1 MIVGSYLDAWLQ
13 TPIALVVFWRI
24 PFLMQMGHPFIAL
37 GWVNLAQASH

>member
-13 TPIALVVFWRI
+13 TPIALVVFSRI